1 MPTYVRFHTCKR
13 EVPVQL
19 YLADTMSAGEL
30 LAKILKVD
38 FAVPSSMIKKNSY
51 IMCINTVC
59 IMSVLLVNY
68 TLYCVHTQVEGT
80 TYLYT

>member
-1 MPTYVRFHTCKR
+1 MY
-13 EVPVQL
+13 
-19 YLADTMSAGEL
+19 
-30 LAKILKVD
+30 
-38 FAVPSSMIKKNSY
+38 IKKNSY
-51 IMCINTVC
+51 ITCINTVC